1 MRTFSLRDL
10 ESFVKFKIN
19 NLFSGVAASRISSKL
34 TNPDDEDDDDED
46 DEEDDI
52 SEDDEKDDDDD
63 ISEDD
68 EDDIFILREKREK

>member
-34 TNPDDEDDDDED
+34 TNPDDDDED

-68 EDDIFILREKREK
+68 EDDIFFLREKREK